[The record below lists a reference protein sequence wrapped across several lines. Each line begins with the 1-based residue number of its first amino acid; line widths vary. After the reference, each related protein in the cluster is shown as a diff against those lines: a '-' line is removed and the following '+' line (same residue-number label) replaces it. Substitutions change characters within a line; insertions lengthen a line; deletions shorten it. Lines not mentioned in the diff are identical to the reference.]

1 MAKHVIL
8 KGNNFAGISGGS
20 TELPIKLMNMILEDA
35 KEHKKPVWILL
46 QDLSKAYNRVDL
58 FILRRAME
66 RVKIPSSC
74 ISFIIDFF
82 THRKNAIL
90 TKGSI
95 SDYYDVKIG
104 IDQGEVISS
113 LLWCIY
119 FDPLLCEIN
128 KLNKGYTLTHQW
140 MSDVS
145 QGTKTKL

>member
-1 MAKHVIL
+1 
-8 KGNNFAGISGGS
+8 
-20 TELPIKLMNMILEDA
+20 
-35 KEHKKPVWILL
+35 
-46 QDLSKAYNRVDL
+46 
-58 FILRRAME
+58 ME